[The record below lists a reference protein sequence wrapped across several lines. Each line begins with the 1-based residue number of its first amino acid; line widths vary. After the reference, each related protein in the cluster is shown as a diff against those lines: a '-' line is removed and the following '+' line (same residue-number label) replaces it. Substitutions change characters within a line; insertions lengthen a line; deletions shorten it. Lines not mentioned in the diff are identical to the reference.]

1 MLLLGDLSSSSPVAM
16 PWLVLSWM
24 CGFAA
29 CRNFAGRGGI
39 YARSHGAARL
49 SGNHGGPRCCCRLP
63 LVLRSQLVV
72 LQAATALSVPPH
84 LTKLR
89 RPRSSR
95 QPSFLVSRRCSSSVR
110 PCASRRMPR
119 TGLVRYLLS
128 AAVLAQ
134 AEFLGLFAPV
144 LGCFPGGLSILR
156 RPLPGTPFDG

>member
-95 QPSFLVSRRCSSSVR
+95 QPSFSRLAALFFLRATLRFSANASHWSGSVSSVR
-110 PCASRRMPR
+110 GSAGTGRVPWPFRASPW
-119 TGLVRYLLS
+119 LLS
-128 AAVLAQ
+128 W
-134 AEFLGLFAPV
+134 
-144 LGCFPGGLSILR
+144 
-156 RPLPGTPFDG
+156 RPLYTQAAAAWDAI